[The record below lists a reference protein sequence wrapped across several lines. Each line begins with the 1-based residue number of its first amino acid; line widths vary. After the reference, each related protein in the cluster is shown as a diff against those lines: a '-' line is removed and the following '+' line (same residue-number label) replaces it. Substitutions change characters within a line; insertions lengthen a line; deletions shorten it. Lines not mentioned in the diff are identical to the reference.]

1 MRHMKA
7 QCLPPV
13 KAACLWKKERQPPK
27 AGWNGALPPLEIL
40 RAFATFRFIL
50 PKAQIRTAGG
60 REVNLRDLQSLALN
74 GGASGIMIGGYLTTA
89 GRGTDR
95 DMQMLKDLGRPRS
108 VPNLDI

>member
-1 MRHMKA
+1 MWVLSAR
-7 QCLPPV
+7 PV
-13 KAACLWKKERQPPK
+13 WVFVEVSVSGVPAATT
-27 AGWNGALPPLEIL
+27 LPPLEIL

-60 REVNLRDLQSLALN
+60 REVNLRDLQSMALN

-89 GRGTDR
+89 GRGTER

-108 VPNLDI
+108 MPNLDI